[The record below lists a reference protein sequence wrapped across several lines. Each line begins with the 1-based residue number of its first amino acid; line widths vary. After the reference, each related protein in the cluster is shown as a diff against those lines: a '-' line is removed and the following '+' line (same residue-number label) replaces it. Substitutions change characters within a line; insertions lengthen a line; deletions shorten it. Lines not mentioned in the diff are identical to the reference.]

1 MNGDWVIS
9 LLAGMVRIAIPIA
22 FAALAGMISERAGVI
37 NMGLEG
43 MMLMGAFF
51 SCVGSYYYGNA
62 WAGLLVGMLAGLCLG
77 LLHATLTIIFKC
89 EHLLSGV
96 GINILADGLSIVL
109 LQIIWHTKGKSTIVD
124 GLGKISIPIMDRIPI
139 LKDIFGTVSPLFPIL
154 LATAGLFE
162 FILYR
167 TRFGLRVRVIG
178 DNPEMAGAMGINVYR
193 MQFICVCLSGVLAA
207 IGGAYLSIGD
217 INMFSKDMV
226 AGRGY
231 IALAMVI
238 LGGWTPI
245 GAAAAGLVYGLA
257 QSLQIRLQG
266 LEAIGI
272 PAQLV
277 QMIPY
282 IITILVLF
290 IAPRKGRAPAAEGVH
305 YYRKGE

>member
-1 MNGDWVIS
+1 MSGDWIVS

-22 FAALAGMISERAGVI
+22 FAALAGMLCERAGVI

-51 SCVGSYYYGNA
+51 SCVGSYYSGSA
-62 WAGLLVGMLAGLCLG
+62 WVGLLVGMLAGLCLG
-77 LLHATLTIIFKC
+77 LLHATLTVLFKC

-124 GLGKISIPIMDRIPI
+124 GLGKVSIPVIDRIPV
-139 LKDIFGTVSPLFPIL
+139 LKEIFGTVSPLFPIL
-154 LATAGLFE
+154 LVTVVIFQ
-162 FILYR
+162 FVIYH
-167 TRFGLRVRVIG
+167 TSFGLRVRVIG
-178 DNPEMAGAMGINVYR
+178 DNPEMAGSMGINVYW
-193 MQFICVCLSGVLAA
+193 MQFICVGLSGVLAA
-207 IGGAYLSIGD
+207 VGGAYLSIGD
-217 INMFSKDMV
+217 INMFSKSMV

-238 LGGWTPI
+238 LGGWTPV
-245 GAAAAGLVYGLA
+245 GVAAAGLVYGFA

-266 LEAIGI
+266 LEGVAI

-277 QMIPY
+277 QMLPY
-282 IITILVLF
+282 VITILVLF
-290 IAPRKGRAPAAEGVH
+290 IAPRKNRAPAAEGVH

>member
-1 MNGDWVIS
+1 MTSDFVVS

-22 FAALAGMISERAGVI
+22 FAALAGMLSERAGVI

-43 MMLMGAFF
+43 MMLMGSFF
-51 SCVGSYYYGNA
+51 SCVGSYISGSA
-62 WAGLLVGMLAGLCLG
+62 WIGLLVGMLAGFLLG
-77 LLHATLTIIFKC
+77 LLHATLTVGFKC

-109 LQIIWHTKGKSTIVD
+109 LQIIWHTKGKSTIVA
-124 GLGKISIPIMDRIPI
+124 GLGKISLPVLNKIPIV
-139 LKDIFGTVSPLFPIL
+139 KEIFGNISPLFLIL
-154 LATAGLFE
+154 LGAVVLFQ
-162 FILYR
+162 FVIYH

-193 MQFICVCLSGVLAA
+193 TQFICVAFAGVLAA

-238 LGGWTPI
+238 LGGWTPV
-245 GAAAAGLVYGLA
+245 GAAAAGLVYGFA

-266 LEAIGI
+266 LEAVGI

-290 IAPRKGRAPAAEGVH
+290 VARRKGGAPAAEGVH